1 MQYLTNQSKKHIVY
15 QKVYKIINVDN
26 VRRIGHIMFMILDFI
41 FKSGVWVIIGM
52 WAFIN
57 INTFFIIY
65 VHKPAVIQFE
75 FSVIQS
81 SDTQLK

>member
-1 MQYLTNQSKKHIVY
+1 
-15 QKVYKIINVDN
+15 
-26 VRRIGHIMFMILDFI
+26 MFMIVGFI

-75 FSVIQS
+75 FAVI
-81 SDTQLK
+81 